1 MIASLASHD
10 LGLKIIHSGGGETT
24 LGSKDN
30 YYRDVISKNA
40 SFHMAT
46 TKKVL
51 KLKKNFKINQ
61 YIFRLCYH
69 RRD

>member
-1 MIASLASHD
+1 MIASLAHD

-46 TKKVL
+46 TKKF
-51 KLKKNFKINQ
+51 FKIKKK
-61 YIFRLCYH
+61 ISK
-69 RRD
+69 